1 MRRALAALFAAVVAL
16 GALSGC
22 KGSANDPAGVT
33 EVSDAPTA
41 SVPSVSQSSGPK
53 PTPQDVN
60 PNTKLT
66 ATPQRGGLK
75 DFLPGVTGIISDR
88 VVTGS
93 TSQTVVVKAGT
104 VTDYYFL
111 CDTTDALMSVTENDE
126 STAST
131 PCHERFAHL
140 SVGKR
145 AQSGQIELHIDAPE
159 NVTYEFVITE
169 NPAEDQR
176 Q

>member
-111 CDTTDALMSVTENDE
+111 CDTTSA
-126 STAST
+126 
-131 PCHERFAHL
+131 
-140 SVGKR
+140 
-145 AQSGQIELHIDAPE
+145 
-159 NVTYEFVITE
+159 
-169 NPAEDQR
+169 
-176 Q
+176 

>member
-22 KGSANDPAGVT
+22 KGSAHAPAGIT
-33 EVSDAPTA
+33 QVSDAPAA
-41 SVPSVSQSSGPK
+41 SAPSTSQSHGPK

-111 CDTTDALMSVTENDE
+111 CDTPDALMSVTEDDE
-126 STAST
+126 STISA
-131 PCHERFAHL
+131 PCHEGFAHL
-140 SVGKR
+140 SVGKLV
-145 AQSGQIELHIDAPE
+145 QNGQIELHVDAPE

-169 NPAEDQR
+169 NAVDNQR
-176 Q
+176 H

>member
-1 MRRALAALFAAVVAL
+1 
-16 GALSGC
+16 
-22 KGSANDPAGVT
+22 
-33 EVSDAPTA
+33 
-41 SVPSVSQSSGPK
+41 
-53 PTPQDVN
+53 
-60 PNTKLT
+60 LT

-131 PCHERFAHL
+131 PCHEGFAHL